1 MKTLR
6 YLLFTLLVSFSVSCN
21 DLFKDLDVRNQNQP
35 NIADLYTPDDFY
47 ALLKNGYNT
56 WYNGAIAASPSIAF
70 NNAQLFASGTPG
82 WGSGPLWFIPR
93 QPLFNDQSPDP
104 VIVINFG
111 AWYNFYSGVGTAI
124 KMSKIL
130 DDPNFKLTLQGTDY
144 TKRAKAHVYIIQ
156 ALLYG
161 NIALLYD
168 KAYLFTEEHDPI
180 TFDYVANTKPY
191 KEVMAYALKRL
202 DDAIALIQS
211 DNVDADYQS
220 VIAGVDF
227 NKEKLLQFANS
238 MAARFLVSNA
248 RTPAEN
254 SLTDWAKVKAY
265 AEKGLKEDFNVL
277 YEAGWRGKVMTRD
290 EGANY
295 LALYNW
301 GWIRGNQWLI
311 NKMAP
316 NDPAAVYPWPVGV
329 NRLGEIK
336 NPADLRLNKY
346 FKWDEQSDQWFG
358 WNRVGRPGYGYF
370 IRSEYRY
377 WRYYDVINAEE
388 GYVGHFLKAE
398 NDLYLAEAKIRLNQV
413 AGASDLI
420 NITRVGVGG
429 LPPATDSDSDL
440 LDKLFYERYVE
451 SDLVW
456 AHLGYFDKRRQ
467 GLLLPGTAYHFP
479 IPAPELLM
487 HGQPV
492 YTFGGA
498 PGSEM

>member
-6 YLLFTLLVSFSVSCN
+6 YIIFTLAVLFTTSCN
-21 DLFKDLDVRNQNQP
+21 DLFKDLNVRNENQP
-35 NIADLYTPDDFY
+35 NIADLYTPEDFY

-56 WYNGAIAASPSIAF
+56 WYNGATAASPAIAF
-70 NNAQLFASGTPG
+70 CNADLFASGTAS

-93 QPLFNDQSPDP
+93 QPLFNDQHPDP

-111 AWYNFYSGVGTAI
+111 AWYNFYSGIGTAI
-124 KMSKIL
+124 KLSKTFEN
-130 DDPNFKLTLQGTDY
+130 PNYKLVLQGTDY
-144 TKRAKAHVYIIQ
+144 TKRAKAHVYIIE

-168 KAYLFTEEHDPI
+168 KAYLFKEEHDPV
-180 TFDYVANTKPY
+180 TFDYVANTKTY
-191 KEVMAYALKRL
+191 KEVMAFAIKRL

-220 VIAGVDF
+220 VIPGVEF

-248 RTPAEN
+248 RNVAEN
-254 SLTDWAKVKAY
+254 TATDWAKVKSY
-265 AEKGLKEDFNVL
+265 AEKGLKQDFNVL

-301 GWIRGNQWLI
+301 GYIRGNQWLI

-316 NDPAAVYPWPVGV
+316 KDPAAVYPWPTGV
-329 NRLGEIK
+329 NRLGEVK
-336 NPADLRLNKY
+336 NCPDARLKKY
-346 FKWDEQSDQWFG
+346 FKWEEKCDEWWG
-358 WNRVGRPGYGYF
+358 WSRVGRVGYGYF
-370 IRSEYRY
+370 IRCEYIY
-377 WRYYDVINAEE
+377 YRYYDVINVED

-398 NDLYLAEAKIRLNQV
+398 NDLYLAEAKIRLNQKSGV
-413 AGASDLI
+413 ADLV
-420 NITRVGVGG
+420 NNSRVTIGG
-429 LPPATDSDSDL
+429 LTPATDNDNDL
-440 LDKLFYERYVE
+440 IDKLFYERYVE
-451 SDLVW
+451 CDLVW
-456 AHLGYFDKRRQ
+456 AHLGYFDKRRLGQ
-467 GLLLPGTAYHFP
+467 LLSGTAYHFP
-479 IPAPELLM
+479 IPAPELIM
-487 HGQPV
+487 HGQTV
-492 YTFGGA
+492 YTFGGT